1 MTVNNSVWADT
12 QTPANA
18 QWSRTSGIDTS
29 IPTYDA
35 IISYGEAAEFYD
47 GYDATTI
54 TEDDVH
60 FSAYTEVQIP
70 TGASF
75 TETAIANSAF
85 TDADTNLLASSWLD
99 IT

>member
-1 MTVNNSVWADT
+1 MSINTTAWADSDIPDNT
-12 QTPANA
+12 AWARN
-18 QWSRTSGIDTS
+18 SGIDTS